1 MQVTPQSDRGKQI
14 LREEWA
20 RVNKHNEYANRVNR
34 ISGIEVLNIE

>member
-1 MQVTPQSDRGKQI
+1 MQVTPPSDRGKQI
-14 LREEWA
+14 LREEWF